1 MAKEYEKNWEGVE
14 LMITKE
20 QKIIFRKME
29 DILYSYNKYINK
41 IKKDLEYFNNPVLLK
56 SYNVEKISGSG
67 FMEVKSDME
76 RIEELKVRI
85 SNDISR
91 HEEILF
97 RIDSALD
104 MIKNHKDYSIIDMK
118 YLNNMSY
125 EDISE
130 KLGVS
135 LKTVYGMRNR
145 ILGALEI
152 HFKLQRLIEF

>member
-1 MAKEYEKNWEGVE
+1 MGIGGVE
-14 LMITKE
+14 VATQE

-29 DILYSYNKYINK
+29 EILYSYNKYINK

>member
-1 MAKEYEKNWEGVE
+1 MA
-14 LMITKE
+14 TQE

-29 DILYSYNKYINK
+29 DILYSYNKYVNK

-56 SYNVEKISGSG
+56 SYNIEKISGSG
-67 FMEVKSDME
+67 FLEVKSDME

-104 MIKNHKDYSIIDMK
+104 MVKDHKDYSIVDMK

-135 LKTVYGMRNR
+135 LKTVYGKRNR

>member
-1 MAKEYEKNWEGVE
+1 MA
-14 LMITKE
+14 TQE

-29 DILYSYNKYINK
+29 DILYSYNKYVNK
-41 IKKDLEYFNNPVLLK
+41 IKKDLEYFNNPILLK
-56 SYNVEKISGSG
+56 SYNIEKISGSG

-104 MIKNHKDYSIIDMK
+104 MIKDHKDYSIVDMK
-118 YLNNMSY
+118 YLKNMSY

-135 LKTVYGMRNR
+135 LKTVYGKRNR

>member
-1 MAKEYEKNWEGVE
+1 MA
-14 LMITKE
+14 TQE

-29 DILYSYNKYINK
+29 DILYSYNKYVNK
-41 IKKDLEYFNNPVLLK
+41 IKKDLEYFNNPILLK
-56 SYNVEKISGSG
+56 SYNIEKISGSG
-67 FMEVKSDME
+67 FMEVKSDIE

-104 MIKNHKDYSIIDMK
+104 MIKDHKDYSFIQLKYIDKMT
-118 YLNNMSY
+118 Y
-125 EDISE
+125 EEISE
-130 KLGVS
+130 RLGVS
-135 LKTVYGMRNR
+135 IKSTYGIRNR

-152 HFKLQRLIEF
+152 HFKTQRLIEF

>member
-1 MAKEYEKNWEGVE
+1 MA
-14 LMITKE
+14 TQE

-41 IKKDLEYFNNPVLLK
+41 IKKDLEYFNNPILLK
-56 SYNVEKISGSG
+56 NYKVEKISGSG

-104 MIKNHKDYSIIDMK
+104 MVKDHKDYSIIDMK

>member
-1 MAKEYEKNWEGVE
+1 MA
-14 LMITKE
+14 TQE

-104 MIKNHKDYSIIDMK
+104 MVKDHKDYSIIDMK

>member
-1 MAKEYEKNWEGVE
+1 
-14 LMITKE
+14 MITKE

-41 IKKDLEYFNNPVLLK
+41 IKKDLEYFNNPILLK
-56 SYNVEKISGSG
+56 NYKVEKISGSG
-67 FMEVKSDME
+67 FTEVKSDME
-76 RIEELKVRI
+76 RIEELKVRL

-97 RIDSALD
+97 RIDGALD
-104 MIKNHKDYSIIDMK
+104 MVKDHKDYSIIDMK

-125 EDISE
+125 QDISE

>member
-1 MAKEYEKNWEGVE
+1 MA
-14 LMITKE
+14 TKE

-104 MIKNHKDYSIIDMK
+104 MVKDHRDYSIIDMK

>member
-1 MAKEYEKNWEGVE
+1 MA
-14 LMITKE
+14 TQE

-41 IKKDLEYFNNPVLLK
+41 IKKNLEYFNNPVLLK
-56 SYNVEKISGSG
+56 SYNVEKVSGSG
-67 FMEVKSDME
+67 FMEVKSDIE

-104 MIKNHKDYSIIDMK
+104 MVKDHKDYSIIDMK
-118 YLNNMSY
+118 YFKNMSY

>member
-1 MAKEYEKNWEGVE
+1 MA
-14 LMITKE
+14 TQE

-41 IKKDLEYFNNPVLLK
+41 IKKDLEYFNNPILLK
-56 SYNVEKISGSG
+56 SYNIEKISGSG

-104 MIKNHKDYSIIDMK
+104 MVKDHRDYSIIDMK

>member
-1 MAKEYEKNWEGVE
+1 MA
-14 LMITKE
+14 TQE
-20 QKIIFRKME
+20 QNIIVRKME

-41 IKKDLEYFNNPVLLK
+41 IKKDLEYFNNPILLK
-56 SYNVEKISGSG
+56 NYNVEKISGSG

-104 MIKNHKDYSIIDMK
+104 MVKDHKDYSIIDMK

>member
-1 MAKEYEKNWEGVE
+1 MAV
-14 LMITKE
+14 KE

-41 IKKDLEYFNNPVLLK
+41 IKKDLEYFNNPILLK
-56 SYNVEKISGSG
+56 GYNVEKISGNG

-104 MIKNHKDYSIIDMK
+104 MVKDHKDYSIIDMK

>member
-1 MAKEYEKNWEGVE
+1 MA
-14 LMITKE
+14 TQE

-41 IKKDLEYFNNPVLLK
+41 KKKDLEYFNNPVLLK

-104 MIKNHKDYSIIDMK
+104 MVKDHKDYSIIDMK

>member
-1 MAKEYEKNWEGVE
+1 MA
-14 LMITKE
+14 TQE

-29 DILYSYNKYINK
+29 EILYSYNKYINK
-41 IKKDLEYFNNPVLLK
+41 IKKDLEYFNNPILLK
-56 SYNVEKISGSG
+56 SYSLDKIPGSN
-67 FMEVKSDME
+67 FTEVKSDIE

-104 MIKNHKDYSIIDMK
+104 MIKDHKDYSIVDMK

>member
-1 MAKEYEKNWEGVE
+1 MGIGGVE
-14 LMITKE
+14 VATQE

-29 DILYSYNKYINK
+29 EILYSYNKYINK
-41 IKKDLEYFNNPVLLK
+41 IKKDLEYFNNPILLK

-104 MIKNHKDYSIIDMK
+104 MVKDHKDYSIIDMK

>member
-1 MAKEYEKNWEGVE
+1 MA
-14 LMITKE
+14 TQE

-41 IKKDLEYFNNPVLLK
+41 IKKDLEYFNNPILLK
-56 SYNVEKISGSG
+56 NYKVEKISGSG

-76 RIEELKVRI
+76 RIEELKVRL

-104 MIKNHKDYSIIDMK
+104 MVKDHRDYSIIDMK

>member
-1 MAKEYEKNWEGVE
+1 MA
-14 LMITKE
+14 TQE
-20 QKIIFRKME
+20 QKIVFRKME

-41 IKKDLEYFNNPVLLK
+41 IKKDLEYFNNPILLK
-56 SYNVEKISGSG
+56 SYSLDKIPGSN
-67 FMEVKSDME
+67 FTEVKSDIE

-104 MIKNHKDYSIIDMK
+104 MVKDHKDYSIIDMK

>member
-1 MAKEYEKNWEGVE
+1 MV
-14 LMITKE
+14 TQE

-29 DILYSYNKYINK
+29 DILYSYNKYVNK
-41 IKKDLEYFNNPVLLK
+41 IKKDLEYFNNPILLK
-56 SYNVEKISGSG
+56 SYNIEKISGSG

-104 MIKNHKDYSIIDMK
+104 MIKDHKDYSIVDMK